1 MISESLNFLFQM
13 SVWIAITIVNFQHTH
28 LDLILTNESYKGII
42 YSGILLNSYWIKPG
56 AHHEPIMGW
65 VRYEELCWW
74 KQMLSTQQAASKTC
88 IVLILSRKICQTHV
102 KPQIWLLRADLLNN
116 QPDVLQ
122 IVKNDIYFF
131 PQRIL
136 YNTFVLRL
144 LGEVVRT
151 FYPRTIFFSL
161 WSVPMEWTKIEKK
174 YSSMHFQR
182 LMYSKIK
189 IAW

>member
-1 MISESLNFLFQM
+1 MILESLNFLFQM
-13 SVWIAITIVNFQHTH
+13 SVWIAITMTVNFQHTH

-102 KPQIWLLRADLLNN
+102 KPQIWLLRADLRNN

-122 IVKNDIYFF
+122 IVKMIYIFSHNVYF
-131 PQRIL
+131 
-136 YNTFVLRL
+136 TTL
-144 LGEVVRT
+144 L
-151 FYPRTIFFSL
+151 FYACL
-161 WSVPMEWTKIEKK
+161 AK
-174 YSSMHFQR
+174 
-182 LMYSKIK
+182 
-189 IAW
+189 

>member
-1 MISESLNFLFQM
+1 MLSQRNFKWSQSHRNFFFRR
-13 SVWIAITIVNFQHTH
+13 VWIAISMWTSSTH
-28 LDLILTNESYKGII
+28 NLDLISTNEPYKGII

-102 KPQIWLLRADLLNN
+102 KPQIWLLRADLRNN

-144 LGEVVRT
+144 LPEVVRT
-151 FYPRTIFFSL
+151 FFPGTIFFPSDQYQ
-161 WSVPMEWTKIEKK
+161 WNEPK
-174 YSSMHFQR
+174 
-182 LMYSKIK
+182 
-189 IAW
+189 